1 MKDNIQ
7 IFIIKFIT
15 LIGMLWI
22 FPYIFELKNI
32 ELSNVINM
40 ILNIM
45 PFILGGGLL
54 IMILMS
60 WIESTD
66 ELPSF
71 DINRLKFWEWEIK
84 RFFIFI
90 FIAMW
95 IGSILNKSMGFVF
108 SICLFWISLYKIIRE
123 YDIWMKKEAE
133 ENG

>member
-71 DINRLKFWEWEIK
+71 DINRLKFWEWQLRYYIPFYFVMIILTHIIN
-84 RFFIFI
+84 RGLGFII
-90 FIAMW
+90 
-95 IGSILNKSMGFVF
+95 SIIL
-108 SICLFWISLYKIIRE
+108 SIVTIVKII
-123 YDIWMKKEAE
+123 DM
-133 ENG
+133 